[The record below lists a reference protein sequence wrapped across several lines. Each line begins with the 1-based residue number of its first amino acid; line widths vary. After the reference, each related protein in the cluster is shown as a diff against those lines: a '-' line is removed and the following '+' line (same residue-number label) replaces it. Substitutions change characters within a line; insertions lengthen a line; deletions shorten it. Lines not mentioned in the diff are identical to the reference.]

1 MNILID
7 IVIEF
12 AKIVL
17 LQDMKTNAIGRPT
30 TWFLKIELIN
40 DFQYRISRTFRIFH
54 FNFFFKFGM
63 AEPT

>member
-17 LQDMKTNAIGRPT
+17 LQDVKTNVIGRPT
-30 TWFLKIELIN
+30 RAGQGLRCRQAAFSGAVFDCGPSAFCLKWL
-40 DFQYRISRTFRIFH
+40 RIF
-54 FNFFFKFGM
+54 
-63 AEPT
+63 